1 MPARSFDQAVKS
13 VLVLAFHA
21 ALTGCSASELVQ
33 QDWTP
38 PAIEELA
45 QAGYRRLVAEN
56 IKTIF
61 ADPSTL
67 GNVEISGVRM
77 VDHHLKGPAW
87 LTCLK
92 VDANGRPQYYA
103 IFIQGDKIIDSRA
116 GVLIDRC
123 HKETFSLFD
132 FAREGSPFNLAK
144 EATGSKTRAA
154 VPVR

>member
-1 MPARSFDQAVKS
+1 VPALSFDLAIRS
-13 VLVLAFHA
+13 ALLLAFHVTLA
-21 ALTGCSASELVQ
+21 HCSASGLVQ
-33 QDWTP
+33 QDWSP
-38 PAIEELA
+38 SAIEDLS

-56 IKTIF
+56 IKMIF

-92 VDANGRPQYYA
+92 VDANGRPQHYA